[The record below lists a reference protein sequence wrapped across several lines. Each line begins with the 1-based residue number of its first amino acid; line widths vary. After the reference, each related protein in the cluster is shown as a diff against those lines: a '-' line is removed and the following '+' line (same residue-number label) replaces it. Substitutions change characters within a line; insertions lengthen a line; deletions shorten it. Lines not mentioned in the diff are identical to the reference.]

1 MKSEGTNDTYQGL
14 FGLDRL
20 PNNIKTLIWMMCLIL
35 ATELAISGY
44 DHVYETIASVPISKY
59 FLWLSITSPT
69 CIAIAVLRLA
79 GVKWRYGFLLF
90 LFVPMMIYG
99 RILAFGIL
107 YGLMGD

>member
-20 PNNIKTLIWMMCLIL
+20 PNNIKTLIWVVCLIL

-44 DHVYETIASVPISKY
+44 HHVYEAIASTSISRY
-59 FLWLSITSPT
+59 FLWLSIISPI
-69 CIAIAVLRLA
+69 CIAVAVLRLA

-90 LFVPMMIYG
+90 LFVPMVVYG
-99 RILAFGIL
+99 RMLAVGIL